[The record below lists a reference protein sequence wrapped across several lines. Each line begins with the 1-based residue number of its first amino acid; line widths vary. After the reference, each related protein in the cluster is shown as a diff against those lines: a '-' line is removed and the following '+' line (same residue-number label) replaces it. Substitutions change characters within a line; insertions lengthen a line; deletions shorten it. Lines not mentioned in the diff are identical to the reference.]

1 MIKRCS
7 KHTDIKHCYWSHFYV
22 ALKSCKSITPCC
34 YRLRLLCKRRPYN
47 TSQTSQSGRDCDPV
61 RKQPINT
68 HKEGYGLKITFIL
81 SNHHPIPRID
91 ISTRLVSVALLQNC
105 VCPFWLLFGVIA
117 CWWPFCHAITSTKC
131 PRALGTLTRPWNVY
145 PSNSAF
151 FNYFLSN
158 HCCSL
163 ATIMSYQ
170 RMNEKLFND
179 ICC

>member
-1 MIKRCS
+1 MVHECKQS
-7 KHTDIKHCYWSHFYV
+7 ATTSSSHV
-22 ALKSCKSITPCC
+22 
-34 YRLRLLCKRRPYN
+34 RRSVQVN
-47 TSQTSQSGRDCDPV
+47 TFHR
-61 RKQPINT
+61 
-68 HKEGYGLKITFIL
+68 GLKPWMDL
-81 SNHHPIPRID
+81 YG
-91 ISTRLVSVALLQNC
+91 QC
-105 VCPFWLLFGVIA
+105 VCPGSYLKYAFLIYKAKLWQSNRGIPWPSWCYLICIITRGLCSFIA

-170 RMNEKLFND
+170 RMNEKLSND
-179 ICC
+179 VGC